1 MADEEQKCPECP
13 AGAPLWMCTFADL
26 MSLLMCFFVLLLS
39 FATMDAAKFAAATGS
54 MKDAFGMQQS
64 SPVDSV
70 MNGSQMISASFD
82 SVPLLVQVEMAK
94 QFEEESEAGEI
105 ETEYSSEGLI
115 IRVKGNVAF
124 DSGRAVIKKDFK
136 KLLDKI
142 GKMIQKGDLFA
153 EVSGHTDNTPLRRGR
168 SSFKSNWSLSAAR
181 SVGVVEYFISEFNI
195 PPSRLAAVG
204 YAYGQP
210 IATNKTPEGRAL
222 NRRVEFKLR
231 PGNAQVIF
239 DGLEFERGVT
249 RGNKES

>member
-1 MADEEQKCPECP
+1 MADEEQKCPECKP
-13 AGAPLWMCTFADL
+13 GAPLWMCTFADL

-39 FATMDAAKFAAATGS
+39 FATMDANKFAAATGS
-54 MKDAFGMQQS
+54 MRDAFGSQQNNPAES
-64 SPVDSV
+64 L
-70 MNGSQMISASFD
+70 MKGNQMISASFD

-94 QFEEESEAGEI
+94 QFEDESDAGEI
-105 ETEYSSEGLI
+105 ETEYSSDGLI
-115 IRVKGNVAF
+115 LRVKGNVAF

-142 GKMIQKGDLFA
+142 GKLIQKGELFA
-153 EVSGHTDNTPLRRGR
+153 EVSGHTDNIPLKRGR
-168 SSFKSNWSLSAAR
+168 SSFKSNWSLSAGR
-181 SVGVVEYFISEFNI
+181 SVGVVEYLIKEFNI

-239 DGLEFERGVT
+239 DGLEFERGVV
-249 RGNKES
+249 RGDEES